1 MNRAPAFE
9 KPGLFCL
16 FPVPAA
22 HTIQSTFVR
31 NIIAEVN
38 ALEKFIRW
46 SCFIASGCVVGLFA
60 FALYI
65 STLLPDTFLVSRDA
79 EIQIAGMPFLRS
91 GIPAGADAVASTAV
105 GSSYNTELTIGGI
118 IPVKTVRAQVVD
130 QRVVQVCGTPFGIK
144 MFANGAMVV
153 GFSDIYT
160 PTGYK
165 NPAKTAG
172 LQMGDVIVSVAGQP
186 TKTNEDVANAI
197 QNLAG
202 TPAEVVFNR
211 EGKEHTVM
219 LTAVK
224 DSSAGTWRTGM
235 WVRDSSA
242 GIGTMT
248 FVDNAT
254 GVFAGLGHSIHD
266 VDTGATIS
274 LLKGEIVPVS
284 ITGVT
289 KGSAGSPGELKGS
302 FSSAVPTGT
311 ITVNGETGV
320 YGQATAYLKGTDMEV
335 ALAQEIKTG
344 SAEIIT
350 TLDGQ
355 TPQRFSVQIEK
366 VALSSDDPNRN
377 MVLHVTDSAL
387 LEQTGGIVQGMSGS
401 PIIQNGKLVG
411 AVTHVFVNDP
421 TRGYGIF
428 AENMLETADH
438 ALAAQQ
444 AA

>member
-1 MNRAPAFE
+1 M
-9 KPGLFCL
+9 
-16 FPVPAA
+16 
-22 HTIQSTFVR
+22 
-31 NIIAEVN
+31 N
-38 ALEKFIRW
+38 ALEKFIKW
-46 SCFIASGCVVGLFA
+46 SCFIASGCVVGLFV

-65 STLLPDTFLVSRDA
+65 STLLPDTFLVNRDGS
-79 EIQIAGMPFLRS
+79 IQIAGMPFVRAGVPS
-91 GIPAGADAVASTAV
+91 GVNEVASTTV
-105 GSSYNTELTIGGI
+105 GASYNTDLTIGGI

-130 QRVVQVCGTPFGIK
+130 RRVVQVCGTPFGIK

-172 LQMGDVIVSVAGQP
+172 LQMGDVIVSVAGHL
-186 TKTNEDVANAI
+186 TRTNEDVANAI
-197 QNLAG
+197 QDLAG

-211 EGKEHTVM
+211 YGKEHSVM

-224 DSSAGTWRTGM
+224 DSSSGTWRTGM

-242 GIGTMT
+242 GIGTLT
-248 FVDNAT
+248 FVDNET

-266 VDTGATIS
+266 VDTGTTIS

-284 ITGVT
+284 IIGVT

-302 FSSAVPTGT
+302 FSSAIPTGT

-320 YGQATAYLKGTDMEV
+320 YGKATAYLKGTDTEL

-344 SAEIIT
+344 PAEIIT

-355 TPQRFSVQIEK
+355 TPQHFSVQIEK

-377 MVLHVTDSAL
+377 MILHVTDQTFL
-387 LEQTGGIVQGMSGS
+387 NRTGGIVQGMSGS
-401 PIIQNGKLVG
+401 PILQDGKLIG

-428 AENMLETADH
+428 AENMLETADN
-438 ALAAQQ
+438 ALRNQQ